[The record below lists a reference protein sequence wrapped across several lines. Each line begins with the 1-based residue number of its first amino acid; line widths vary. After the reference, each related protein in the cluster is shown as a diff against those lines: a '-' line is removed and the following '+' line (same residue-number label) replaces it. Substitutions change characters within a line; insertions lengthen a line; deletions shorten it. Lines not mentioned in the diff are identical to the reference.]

1 MVKIKISGRCSDSK
15 HFHLIRILKVEN
27 PCSECG
33 HPVVK
38 GIFGQIYI
46 PLSKEIPDEILIKV
60 EALDG
65 DVENQ
70 MVFVRAGKDQRKE
83 EIVCLKGKRNMGGL
97 KKVNR

>member
-1 MVKIKISGRCSDSK
+1 MVKIKVSGRCSDSK

-38 GIFGQIYI
+38 GIFGQVYI

-65 DVENQ
+65 DVENP
-70 MVFVRAGKDQRKE
+70 
-83 EIVCLKGKRNMGGL
+83 
-97 KKVNR
+97 